1 MALTGELTYKGLTI
15 SNAYLRVMQ
24 AHHRVVDRSTEED
37 DGTITWSK
45 TLYADYSARL
55 YKDASAYAAN
65 PDEAIY
71 TISGSF
77 TPSVANT
84 ANLNIVKQTYL
95 HLKTLADYDEL
106 TDDI

>member
-15 SNAYLRVMQ
+15 SNAYLRVMEVT
-24 AHHRVVDRSTEED
+24 HRAVDSPST
-37 DGTITWSK
+37 
-45 TLYADYSARL
+45 TLYADYSARI
-55 YKDASAYAAN
+55 YKDVDARTAG
-65 PDEAIY
+65 DDAIT

-77 TPSVANT
+77 TPSVANSV
-84 ANLNIVKQTYL
+84 NLNIVKQTYT